1 MTDNPPKPRT
11 TSFFHLRKLKSNQP
25 ILKKPAVYLV
35 HLEEED
41 ASNDEDQASHNP
53 SGIEGVTEEFMVCLA
68 RAVKDAH
75 ADEKCCYHCSSLEH
89 FIHNCPLIKTSRE
102 KKQLN
107 GKEEMVSTKGAQTP
121 SNNNQCYKEPQMEA
135 LKA

>member
-1 MTDNPPKPRT
+1 M
-11 TSFFHLRKLKSNQP
+11 
-25 ILKKPAVYLV
+25 KKPAVCLV

-41 ASNDEDQASHNP
+41 TGDDEDQESDNP
-53 SGIEGVTEEFMVCLA
+53 SGIEGVTEEFMVHVA
-68 RAVKDAH
+68 RAVKDDQ

-89 FIHNCPLIKTSRE
+89 FIHNCLLVKTSRE

-107 GKEEMVSTKGAQTP
+107 GKEGMASMKGAQTP
-121 SNNNQCYKEPQMEA
+121 LTTTNATKSPHTEA